1 MIVLI
6 KLDNTQALAHKSK
19 WQIFKK
25 QKTLQLI
32 IILGLAFL
40 LVFCYLPM
48 VGILVAF
55 KEYKISS
62 GLLGIFTGKWVGL
75 KWFQEFIFGNMFT
88 TVIRNTVCISLL
100 KLVFVFPIPI
110 IFAIMLNEMRGAK
123 FKKVVQTASY
133 LPHFIS
139 WIVVSGLCYTM
150 FSSVNGLVNDL
161 MLKTG
166 MIDSSLNLLT
176 SGNQYW
182 GLAVGTEIWKETG
195 WNAIIFIAAISGIE
209 STLYEAAQIDGASRM
224 QRIWYVT
231 IPSIKGTIV
240 IMFIL
245 SLGSLVNGNMEQALL
260 LGNNM
265 NREYSEIINSYVL
278 KVGLSQFRFDY
289 ASAVGLMQSIIS
301 VILVFGA
308 NTLSRRF
315 VGASLY

>member
-1 MIVLI
+1 M
-6 KLDNTQALAHKSK
+6 KKTENTLEINRKSK
-19 WQIFKK
+19 LEIFKR

-32 IILGLAFL
+32 IILGLIFL
-40 LVFCYLPM
+40 LIFCYLPM
-48 VGILVAF
+48 AGILVAF

-62 GLLGIFTGKWVGL
+62 GLLGIFTSNWVGL
-75 KWFQEFIFGNMFT
+75 KWFEEFIFGNMFA
-88 TVIRNTVCISLL
+88 TVLRNTVVISLL

-110 IFAIMLNEMRGAK
+110 LFAIMLNEMKGTR
-123 FKKVVQTASY
+123 FKKAVQTASY

-139 WIVVSGLCYTM
+139 WIVVSGFCYTM

-161 MLKTG
+161 LMKTG
-166 MIDSSLNLLT
+166 LIDSSLKLLT
-176 SGNQYW
+176 AGDQYW

-195 WNAIIFIAAISGIE
+195 WNAIIFIAAISGID

-245 SLGSLVNGNMEQALL
+245 SLGSLVGGNMEQALL
-260 LGNNM
+260 LGNNL

-289 ASAVGLMQSIIS
+289 ASAVGLMQSVIS
-301 VILVFGA
+301 VILVFGSNA
-308 NTLSRRF
+308 LSRRF